1 MYDEFTREQ
10 LVSGLKSL
18 KLENAD
24 LLNTIQKLKKELKDI
39 KGRCGNI
46 ERDSLD
52 RKTVARRFT
61 VH

>member
-24 LLNTIQKLKKELKDI
+24 LLNTIQKLKKELKNL
-39 KGRCGNI
+39 KERCENI
-46 ERDSLD
+46 EGDRLN
-52 RKTVARRFT
+52 RKTVARRQT
-61 VH
+61 IH

>member
-1 MYDEFTREQ
+1 MYNEFTHEQ

-46 ERDSLD
+46 EGDRLD
-52 RKTVARRFT
+52 RKTVARRFS